1 MTFTPPKEVVH
12 DRYSKRA
19 SSSSSST
26 NSSHSFP
33 NKKTVSDNDT
43 KNGTDYREL
52 ERRYWLTEKHNYLI
66 SKTFTK
72 QQDSLHFREQALLD
86 REKQVSQREEDL
98 RKYLKKYGLSFSEI
112 QDKLES
118 KDES

>member
-1 MTFTPPKEVVH
+1 MTFTPPKEVEAE
-12 DRYSKRA
+12 RYSKRA

-33 NKKTVSDNDT
+33 NQKTISDNDT
-43 KNGTDYREL
+43 KNGTDYTIID
-52 ERRYWLTEKHNYLI
+52 RRHWLTEKNNYLI
-66 SKTFTK
+66 TKNFTK
-72 QQDSLHFREQALLD
+72 QQDSLQFREQALLD

>member
-1 MTFTPPKEVVH
+1 M
-12 DRYSKRA
+12 
-19 SSSSSST
+19 
-26 NSSHSFP
+26 
-33 NKKTVSDNDT
+33 
-43 KNGTDYREL
+43 
-52 ERRYWLTEKHNYLI
+52 
-66 SKTFTK
+66 
-72 QQDSLHFREQALLD
+72 QQESLHFREQALLD